1 MNEHELEQYIKKQ
14 AENIPTPP
22 ELSPEAVEKR
32 LSGMPQKNKKPL
44 RPRSGLVAAA
54 ACMLLLLVGG
64 ITAKQLLITSP
75 PKKTVKPETIAENPA
90 PEEIP
95 QDISGYENAYEV
107 LQEYREIQEQETDMV
122 FEENASAAD
131 ADRTRDTEK
140 EAFSPDKQYKASS
153 GSGSSDYSDTDV
165 QVEGVMEGDIV
176 KTDGRYIYTLQ
187 KESVG
192 SSVTIYSV
200 NGKEVAKV
208 SDIDME
214 NCNVNEMYVEK
225 NRLIVISSL
234 WEENN
239 RRYEDKDIYYPSSG
253 TTQISIYD
261 IENPAYP
268 EKLLSQKQSGNF
280 KTSRISGGY
289 LYTFSQYSVNTAKLE
304 EDTPETYIP
313 LINDTCI
320 KSENVR
326 CISNDASCRYMV
338 MTSLP
343 LDGTSGFS
351 DSICALGGADVYYV
365 SNENIYCTNRAN
377 SSGSFGRIFDE
388 SFTNISKYSY
398 DNGSF
403 RFVAKRKVRG
413 IIKDSYYMHE
423 YKGNLCYV
431 YTRTHSNGKTSNGI
445 VTLNAHL
452 KKLGELDKLGKNE
465 RIYSSYYMDNIAY
478 FVTYR
483 ETDPVFA
490 VDLSDASNLKL
501 LSELKIPGFSSYL
514 HAFGDGLLL
523 GIGQEESNE
532 DNDWEMCAKLSI
544 FSIQDNHDI
553 QEICKKLLRSD
564 SKRELFSSTIAA
576 DNHKAVFVDEERKLF
591 GFGIQYDTYTQSK
604 LDSRYEVYS
613 YAGNK
618 LQKILSQKNVFSYS
632 DVRGIRIGEYFYVVE
647 PEQGITVYSMPEAG
661 QTKPMQKV
669 N

>member
-22 ELSPEAVEKR
+22 ELSPEAVEER
-32 LSGMPQKNKKPL
+32 LSGMPQKNKKPF

-54 ACMLLLLVGG
+54 ACVLLLLIGG
-64 ITAKQLLITSP
+64 ITARQLLITSP
-75 PKKTVKPETIAENPA
+75 PNETVKPETIAGNP
-90 PEEIP
+90 ETD
-95 QDISGYENAYEV
+95 DISGYENAYEI
-107 LQEYREIQEQETDMV
+107 LREYDKIRKQETDIA
-122 FEENASAAD
+122 FEENAAAAD
-131 ADRTRDTEK
+131 ADGTRDTEK
-140 EAFSPDKQYKASS
+140 EAPLPNEQYKDKAST
-153 GSGSSDYSDTDV
+153 GSSSSDYSDTDV

-187 KESVG
+187 KGSTG

-208 SDIDME
+208 SDINIE

-225 NRLIVISSL
+225 NRLIVICSL

-253 TTQISIYD
+253 TTQITIYD
-261 IENPAYP
+261 IADPSYP

-280 KTSRISGGY
+280 TTSRISGGY
-289 LYTFSQYSVNTAKLE
+289 LYTFSQYSVSTAKLE
-304 EDTPETYIP
+304 EDKPETYIP

-326 CISNDASCRYMV
+326 CVSNDASCRYMV

-365 SNENIYCTNRAN
+365 SNENIYCTNRAASN
-377 SSGSFGRIFDE
+377 GMSNE
-388 SFTNISKYSY
+388 YFTNISKYSY
-398 DNGSF
+398 DKGSF
-403 RFVAKRKVRG
+403 HFVAKRIVRG
-413 IIKDSYYMHE
+413 LIKDSYYMHE

-431 YTRTHSNGKTSNGI
+431 YTRTRSNGKTSNGI
-445 VTLNAHL
+445 VTLDSHL
-452 KKLGELDKLGKNE
+452 KKLGELDKLGINE

-514 HAFGDGLLL
+514 HSFGDGLLL
-523 GIGQEESNE
+523 GIGQEEANT
-532 DNDWEMCAKLSI
+532 DDGWEMCAKLSI
-544 FSIQDNHDI
+544 FSIKDNHDI
-553 QEICKKLLRSD
+553 QEICKKLLRSH
-564 SKRELFSSTIAA
+564 SKTEFFSSTSAA

-591 GFGIQYDTYTQSK
+591 GFGIQYDMYTQSEP
-604 LDSRYEVYS
+604 DTRYEVYS

-618 LQKILSQKNVFSYS
+618 LKKILSQKNVFSYS

-647 PEQGITVYSMPEAG
+647 PEQGITVYSMPESG

>member
-22 ELSPEAVEKR
+22 ELSPEAVEER
-32 LSGMPQKNKKPL
+32 LSGMPQKNKKPF

-54 ACMLLLLVGG
+54 ACMLLLLIGG
-64 ITAKQLLITSP
+64 ITARQLLITSP
-75 PKKTVKPETIAENPA
+75 PNETVKPETIAGNP
-90 PEEIP
+90 ETD
-95 QDISGYENAYEV
+95 DISGYENAYEI
-107 LQEYREIQEQETDMV
+107 LREYDKIRKQETDIA
-122 FEENASAAD
+122 FEENAAAAD
-131 ADRTRDTEK
+131 ADGTRDTEK
-140 EAFSPDKQYKASS
+140 EAPLPNEQYKDKAST
-153 GSGSSDYSDTDV
+153 GSSSSDYSDTDV

-187 KESVG
+187 KGSTG

-200 NGKEVAKV
+200 NGKEVVKV
-208 SDIDME
+208 SDINIE

-225 NRLIVISSL
+225 NRLIVICSL

-253 TTQISIYD
+253 TTQITIYD
-261 IENPAYP
+261 IADPSYP

-280 KTSRISGGY
+280 TTSRISGGY
-289 LYTFSQYSVNTAKLE
+289 LYTFSQYSVSTAKLE
-304 EDTPETYIP
+304 EDKPETYIP

-326 CISNDASCRYMV
+326 CVSNDASCRYMV

-365 SNENIYCTNRAN
+365 SNENIYCTNRAASN
-377 SSGSFGRIFDE
+377 GISNE
-388 SFTNISKYSY
+388 YFTNISKYSY
-398 DNGSF
+398 DKGSF
-403 RFVAKRKVRG
+403 HFVAKRIVRG
-413 IIKDSYYMHE
+413 LIKDSYYMHE

-431 YTRTHSNGKTSNGI
+431 YTRTRSNGKTSNGI
-445 VTLNAHL
+445 VTLDSHL
-452 KKLGELDKLGKNE
+452 KKLGELDKLGINE

-514 HAFGDGLLL
+514 HSFGDGLLL
-523 GIGQEESNE
+523 GIGQEEANT
-532 DNDWEMCAKLSI
+532 DDGWEMCAKLSI
-544 FSIQDNHDI
+544 FSIKDNHDI
-553 QEICKKLLRSD
+553 QEICKKLLRSH
-564 SKRELFSSTIAA
+564 SKTDFFSSTSAA

-591 GFGIQYDTYTQSK
+591 GFGIQYDMYTQSEP
-604 LDSRYEVYS
+604 DTRYEVYS

-618 LQKILSQKNVFSYS
+618 LEKILSQKNVFSYS

-647 PEQGITVYSMPEAG
+647 PEQGITVYSMPESG

>member
-32 LSGMPQKNKKPL
+32 LSGMPQKSKKPL

-64 ITAKQLLITSP
+64 ITARQFLITSP
-75 PKKTVKPETIAENPA
+75 PKNTVKPETIVENPA

-95 QDISGYENAYEV
+95 ADISGYENAYEI
-107 LQEYREIQEQETDMV
+107 LQEYDEIRKQESDIA
-122 FEENASAAD
+122 FEENAAAAD
-131 ADRTRDTEK
+131 GTRDTEK
-140 EAFSPDKQYKASS
+140 EALLPDRQYEAFSSS
-153 GSGSSDYSDTDV
+153 SSDYSDTDV

-187 KESVG
+187 KGSTG

-253 TTQISIYD
+253 TTQITIYD

-280 KTSRISGGY
+280 TTSRISGGY

-304 EDTPETYIP
+304 KDTPETYIP
-313 LINDTCI
+313 RINDTCI

-338 MTSLP
+338 MTSLL
-343 LDGTSGFS
+343 LDGTSEFS

-377 SSGSFGRIFDE
+377 SSGIFDGIFSG

-445 VTLNAHL
+445 VTLDSHL
-452 KKLGELDKLGKNE
+452 KKLGELDKLGKDE

-514 HAFGDGLLL
+514 HSFGDGLLL

-544 FSIQDNHDI
+544 FSIKDNHDI

-564 SKRELFSSTIAA
+564 SKRELLSSTVAA

>member
-22 ELSPEAVEKR
+22 ELSPEAVEER
-32 LSGMPQKNKKPL
+32 LSGMPQKNKKPF

-54 ACMLLLLVGG
+54 ACMLLLLIGG
-64 ITAKQLLITSP
+64 ITARQLLITSP
-75 PKKTVKPETIAENPA
+75 PNETVKPETIAGNP
-90 PEEIP
+90 ETD
-95 QDISGYENAYEV
+95 DISGYENAYEI
-107 LQEYREIQEQETDMV
+107 LREYDKIRKQETDIA
-122 FEENASAAD
+122 FEENAAAAD
-131 ADRTRDTEK
+131 ADGTRDTEK
-140 EAFSPDKQYKASS
+140 EAPLPNEQYKDKAST
-153 GSGSSDYSDTDV
+153 GSSSSDYSDTDV

-187 KESVG
+187 KGSTG

-200 NGKEVAKV
+200 NGKEVVKV
-208 SDIDME
+208 SDINIE

-225 NRLIVISSL
+225 NRLIVICSL

-253 TTQISIYD
+253 TTQITIYD
-261 IENPAYP
+261 IADPSYP

-280 KTSRISGGY
+280 TTSRISGGY
-289 LYTFSQYSVNTAKLE
+289 LYTFSQYSVSTAKLE
-304 EDTPETYIP
+304 EDKPETYIP

-326 CISNDASCRYMV
+326 CVSNDASCRYMV
-338 MTSLP
+338 ITSLP

-365 SNENIYCTNRAN
+365 SNENIYCTNRAASN
-377 SSGSFGRIFDE
+377 GISNE
-388 SFTNISKYSY
+388 YFTNISKYSY
-398 DNGSF
+398 DKGSF
-403 RFVAKRKVRG
+403 HFVAKRIVRG
-413 IIKDSYYMHE
+413 LIKDSYYMHE

-431 YTRTHSNGKTSNGI
+431 YTRTRSNGKTSNGI
-445 VTLNAHL
+445 VTLDSHL
-452 KKLGELDKLGKNE
+452 KKLGELDKLGINE

-514 HAFGDGLLL
+514 HSFGDGLLL
-523 GIGQEESNE
+523 GIGQEEANT
-532 DNDWEMCAKLSI
+532 DDGWEMCAKLSI
-544 FSIQDNHDI
+544 FSIKDNHDI
-553 QEICKKLLRSD
+553 QEICKKLLRSH
-564 SKRELFSSTIAA
+564 SKTEFFSSTSAA

-591 GFGIQYDTYTQSK
+591 GFGIQYDMYTQSEP
-604 LDSRYEVYS
+604 DTRYEVYS

-618 LQKILSQKNVFSYS
+618 LEKILSQKNVFSYS

-647 PEQGITVYSMPEAG
+647 PEQGITVYSMPESG

-669 N
+669 NS

>member
-22 ELSPEAVEKR
+22 ELSPEAVEER
-32 LSGMPQKNKKPL
+32 LSGMPQKNKKPF

-54 ACMLLLLVGG
+54 ACMLLLLIGG
-64 ITAKQLLITSP
+64 ITARQLLITSP
-75 PKKTVKPETIAENPA
+75 PSETVKPETIAGNP
-90 PEEIP
+90 ETD
-95 QDISGYENAYEV
+95 DISGYENAYEI
-107 LQEYREIQEQETDMV
+107 LREYDKIRKQETDIA
-122 FEENASAAD
+122 FEENAAEAD
-131 ADRTRDTEK
+131 TDGTRDAEK
-140 EAFSPDKQYKASS
+140 EAPLPNEQYKDKAST
-153 GSGSSDYSDTDV
+153 GSSSSDYSDTDV

-187 KESVG
+187 KGSTG

-208 SDIDME
+208 SDINIE

-225 NRLIVISSL
+225 NRLIVICSL

-253 TTQISIYD
+253 TTQITIYD
-261 IENPAYP
+261 IADPSYP

-280 KTSRISGGY
+280 TTSRISGGY
-289 LYTFSQYSVNTAKLE
+289 LYTFSQYSVSTAKLE
-304 EDTPETYIP
+304 EDKPETYIP

-326 CISNDASCRYMV
+326 CVSNDASCRYMV

-365 SNENIYCTNRAN
+365 SNENIYCTNRAASN
-377 SSGSFGRIFDE
+377 GISNE
-388 SFTNISKYSY
+388 YFTNISKYSY
-398 DNGSF
+398 DKGSF
-403 RFVAKRKVRG
+403 HFVAKRIVRG
-413 IIKDSYYMHE
+413 LIKDSYYMHE

-431 YTRTHSNGKTSNGI
+431 YTRTRSNGKTSNGI
-445 VTLNAHL
+445 VTLDSHL
-452 KKLGELDKLGKNE
+452 KKLGELDKLGINE

-514 HAFGDGLLL
+514 HSFGDGLLL
-523 GIGQEESNE
+523 GIGQEEANT
-532 DNDWEMCAKLSI
+532 DDGWEMCAKLSI
-544 FSIQDNHDI
+544 FSIKDNHDI
-553 QEICKKLLRSD
+553 QEICKKLLRSH
-564 SKRELFSSTIAA
+564 SKTEFFSSTSAA

-591 GFGIQYDTYTQSK
+591 GFGIQYDMYTQSEP
-604 LDSRYEVYS
+604 DTRYEVYS

-618 LQKILSQKNVFSYS
+618 LKKILSQKNVFSYS

-647 PEQGITVYSMPEAG
+647 PEQGITVYSMPESG

>member
-326 CISNDASCRYMV
+326 CISS
-338 MTSLP
+338 SL
-343 LDGTSGFS
+343 F
-351 DSICALGGADVYYV
+351 
-365 SNENIYCTNRAN
+365 
-377 SSGSFGRIFDE
+377 
-388 SFTNISKYSY
+388 
-398 DNGSF
+398 
-403 RFVAKRKVRG
+403 
-413 IIKDSYYMHE
+413 
-423 YKGNLCYV
+423 
-431 YTRTHSNGKTSNGI
+431 
-445 VTLNAHL
+445 
-452 KKLGELDKLGKNE
+452 
-465 RIYSSYYMDNIAY
+465 
-478 FVTYR
+478 
-483 ETDPVFA
+483 
-490 VDLSDASNLKL
+490 
-501 LSELKIPGFSSYL
+501 
-514 HAFGDGLLL
+514 LL
-523 GIGQEESNE
+523 G
-532 DNDWEMCAKLSI
+532 
-544 FSIQDNHDI
+544 
-553 QEICKKLLRSD
+553 
-564 SKRELFSSTIAA
+564 
-576 DNHKAVFVDEERKLF
+576 
-591 GFGIQYDTYTQSK
+591 
-604 LDSRYEVYS
+604 
-613 YAGNK
+613 
-618 LQKILSQKNVFSYS
+618 
-632 DVRGIRIGEYFYVVE
+632 
-647 PEQGITVYSMPEAG
+647 
-661 QTKPMQKV
+661 
-669 N
+669 

>member
-22 ELSPEAVEKR
+22 ELSPEAVEER
-32 LSGMPQKNKKPL
+32 LSGMPQKNKKPF

-54 ACMLLLLVGG
+54 ACMLLLLIGG
-64 ITAKQLLITSP
+64 ITARQLLITSP
-75 PKKTVKPETIAENPA
+75 PNETVKPETIAGNP
-90 PEEIP
+90 ETD
-95 QDISGYENAYEV
+95 DISGYENAYEI
-107 LQEYREIQEQETDMV
+107 LREYDKIRKQETDIA
-122 FEENASAAD
+122 FEENAAAAD
-131 ADRTRDTEK
+131 ADGTRDTEK
-140 EAFSPDKQYKASS
+140 EAPLPNEQYKDKAST
-153 GSGSSDYSDTDV
+153 GSSSSDYSDTDV

-187 KESVG
+187 KGSTG

-200 NGKEVAKV
+200 NGKEVVKV
-208 SDIDME
+208 SDINIE

-225 NRLIVISSL
+225 NRLIVICSL

-253 TTQISIYD
+253 TTQITIYD
-261 IENPAYP
+261 IADPSYP

-280 KTSRISGGY
+280 TTSRISGGY
-289 LYTFSQYSVNTAKLE
+289 LYTFSQYSVSTAKLE
-304 EDTPETYIP
+304 EDKPETYIP

-326 CISNDASCRYMV
+326 CVSNDASCRYMV
-338 MTSLP
+338 ITSLP

-365 SNENIYCTNRAN
+365 SNENIYCTNRAASN
-377 SSGSFGRIFDE
+377 GISNE
-388 SFTNISKYSY
+388 YFTNISKYSY
-398 DNGSF
+398 DKGSF
-403 RFVAKRKVRG
+403 HFVAKRIVRG
-413 IIKDSYYMHE
+413 LIKDSYYMHE

-431 YTRTHSNGKTSNGI
+431 YTRTRSNGKTSNGI
-445 VTLNAHL
+445 VTLDSHL
-452 KKLGELDKLGKNE
+452 KKLGELDKLGINE

-514 HAFGDGLLL
+514 HSFGDGLLL
-523 GIGQEESNE
+523 GIGQEEANT
-532 DNDWEMCAKLSI
+532 DDGWEMCAKLSI
-544 FSIQDNHDI
+544 FSIKDNHDI
-553 QEICKKLLRSD
+553 QEICKKLLRSH
-564 SKRELFSSTIAA
+564 SKTEFFSSTSAA

-591 GFGIQYDTYTQSK
+591 GFGIQYDMYTQSEP
-604 LDSRYEVYS
+604 DTRYEVYS

-618 LQKILSQKNVFSYS
+618 LEKILSQKNVFSYS

-647 PEQGITVYSMPEAG
+647 PEQGITVYSMPESG

>member
-22 ELSPEAVEKR
+22 ELSPEAVEER
-32 LSGMPQKNKKPL
+32 LSGMPQKNKKPF

-54 ACMLLLLVGG
+54 ACMLLLLIGG
-64 ITAKQLLITSP
+64 ITARQLLITSP
-75 PKKTVKPETIAENPA
+75 PNETVKPETIAGNP
-90 PEEIP
+90 ETD
-95 QDISGYENAYEV
+95 DISGYENAYEI
-107 LQEYREIQEQETDMV
+107 LREYDKIRKQETDIA
-122 FEENASAAD
+122 FEENAAAAD
-131 ADRTRDTEK
+131 ADGTRDTEK
-140 EAFSPDKQYKASS
+140 EAPLPNEQYKDKAST
-153 GSGSSDYSDTDV
+153 GSSSSDYSDTDV

-187 KESVG
+187 KGSTG

-200 NGKEVAKV
+200 NGKEVVKV
-208 SDIDME
+208 SDINIE

-225 NRLIVISSL
+225 NRLIVICSL

-253 TTQISIYD
+253 TTQITIYD
-261 IENPAYP
+261 IADPSYP

-280 KTSRISGGY
+280 TTSRISGGY
-289 LYTFSQYSVNTAKLE
+289 LYTFSQYSVSTAKLE
-304 EDTPETYIP
+304 EDKPETYIP

-326 CISNDASCRYMV
+326 CVSNDASCRYMV

-365 SNENIYCTNRAN
+365 SNENIYCTNRAASN
-377 SSGSFGRIFDE
+377 GISNE
-388 SFTNISKYSY
+388 YFTNISKYSY
-398 DNGSF
+398 DKGSF
-403 RFVAKRKVRG
+403 HFVAKRIVRG
-413 IIKDSYYMHE
+413 LIKDSYYMHE

-431 YTRTHSNGKTSNGI
+431 YTRTRSNGKTSNGI
-445 VTLNAHL
+445 VTLDSHL
-452 KKLGELDKLGKNE
+452 KKLGELDKLGINE

-514 HAFGDGLLL
+514 HSFGDGLLL
-523 GIGQEESNE
+523 GIGQEEANT
-532 DNDWEMCAKLSI
+532 DDGWEMCAKLSI
-544 FSIQDNHDI
+544 FSIKDNHDI
-553 QEICKKLLRSD
+553 QEICKKLLRSH
-564 SKRELFSSTIAA
+564 SKTEFFSSTSAA

-591 GFGIQYDTYTQSK
+591 GFGIQYDMYTQSEP
-604 LDSRYEVYS
+604 DTRYEVYS

-618 LQKILSQKNVFSYS
+618 LEKILSQKNVFSYS

-647 PEQGITVYSMPEAG
+647 PEQGITVYSMPESG